1 MPTKLFWNWHAMGSN
16 HEDAERLRAQWLE
29 WQPSC
34 VLVMEAGAEADKLQA
49 ANPDGLVVHRM
60 VGVYGDANDKHMEAW
75 GGAAG
80 YIDHQMKHVFSDR
93 RVIMQFMN
101 EAGVRPGNIVCA
113 LEAVNYAHERNQPIA
128 VNLDGLGGPADSEV
142 EIMRP
147 LIARML
153 EINAERGE
161 DFCYIMHHEY
171 YPNHNPQFHGMRP
184 DHNSTTP
191 HIPVQMHLDPM
202 YCAPGLDPAIIT
214 NYANWYVG
222 TYARMIYLF
231 RERYDMDYP
240 PIIIGEFGPDDLIS
254 KYKGWR
260 RDPYADD
267 GDQSILTQQQYG
279 DHLLWLMRNVYHP
292 TDPDSPYFQYAPYV
306 KGLTTFS
313 YDDSGGWHTFDVT
326 ATRFGEP
333 TAYKLFEMLGSY
345 AMEDKMPD
353 EQPNPEWK
361 IYEVV
366 IGYLYIRAAPALTA
380 ANLGTLHYGDKLQID
395 EASAV
400 DANGY
405 RWMKH
410 DRGWSAVTSL
420 NGEWY
425 GMKPVPVVEPPDP
438 DPDPPADII
447 FADEELVV
455 IQALIA
461 LGIAEATPA
470 IAAAAVEEALKPYR
484 LHASTMADAWASF
497 ESYMIEDN

>member
-29 WQPSC
+29 WQPTC

-49 ANPDGLVVHRM
+49 ARPDALVVHRM
-60 VGVYGDANDKHMEAW
+60 VGVHGDANDEHMAAW

-113 LEAVNYAHERNQPIA
+113 LEAVNHAHERNQPIA
-128 VNLDGLGGPADSEV
+128 VNLDGLGGPADSDV
-142 EIMRP
+142 ETMRP

-153 EINAERGE
+153 EINAEHGE

-171 YPNHNPQFHGMRP
+171 YPNHDPQFHGMRP
-184 DHNSTTP
+184 DHNSTEP
-191 HIPVQMHLDPM
+191 HKPVQMHLDPM

-240 PIIIGEFGPDDLIS
+240 PVIIGEFGPDDLIS

-260 RDPYADD
+260 PDPYADD

-292 TDPDSPYFQYAPYV
+292 ADPDNPYYQYALYV

-333 TAYKLFEMLGSY
+333 TAYELFEILEAY

-353 EQPNPEWK
+353 EQPNPADWK
-361 IYEVV
+361 DYIVKIDVRVRTEPSINAAVV
-366 IGYLYIRAAPALTA
+366 GELEAGEIVMLDI
-380 ANLGTLHYGDKLQID
+380 ANPI
-395 EASAV
+395 EANYYV
-400 DANGY
+400 
-405 RWMKH
+405 WMQH
-410 DRGWSAVTSL
+410 SLGWSAVRGLLGAQVYLARFTST
-420 NGEWY
+420 
-425 GMKPVPVVEPPDP
+425 PDP
-438 DPDPPADII
+438 DPSTEQP
-447 FADEELVV
+447 FTEEETVV
-455 IQALIA
+455 IQAHIA
-461 LGIAEATPA
+461 VGIAEATPA

-484 LHASTMADAWASF
+484 LHASTMAEAWASF
-497 ESYMIEDN
+497 ESYMIEEN